1 MKKER
6 ILVPKPRSAFLLI
19 KCSNCGNEQV
29 VFSCPTI
36 DIKCKVCDNLI
47 AQRTGGKAKIFGT
60 VIERLD

>member
-6 ILVPKPRSAFLLI
+6 ILIPKPRSAYLLI

-29 VFSCPTI
+29 VFSSSTV
-36 DIKCKVCDNLI
+36 DIKCKICDNLI

-60 VIERLD
+60 IIKRLD